1 MTTAPI
7 ATRASYAELARLF
20 IRLSLTAFGGPPAH
34 LALAEDEVVRRRGWL
49 TREQFLDLLA
59 ATNLIPGPNS
69 TETMIHIG
77 YTQRGVPGA
86 VLAGACFII
95 PAALISLTL
104 AMIYAT
110 TGMIPAIG
118 ALFWGLQPAIVA
130 VIAVAAWRLTP
141 SALKNREL
149 VMLFGAGMAILA
161 NKWLPDAA
169 VIIGGG
175 LVYALYRA
183 RQGAAAALLIPLAQI
198 AVEVTDRAAVSALDV
213 FWYFLRIGAVL
224 FGSGYVLFAY
234 IHQDVVS
241 TFGWL
246 TQRQLLDAIAIGQ
259 FTPGPVLTT
268 STVVGY
274 LAAGVPGALVA
285 TVGIFLP
292 SFVLVLITAPY
303 IPRMRQSRFLSAFLD
318 GANAVVVAAIAAT
331 LIDLGRAALQPLP
344 HAPDNLAG
352 VSLLAAA
359 LIALALIALVRL
371 RINTT
376 WVLLACGGIGV
387 VFGSLL
393 G

>member
-1 MTTAPI
+1 MTKKT
-7 ATRASYAELARLF
+7 SYTELARLF
-20 IRLSLTAFGGPPAH
+20 IRLSVTAFGGPPAH
-34 LALAEDEVVRRRGWL
+34 LAMAEDEIVRRRRWL
-49 TREQFLDLLA
+49 TREQYLDLIA

-69 TETMIHIG
+69 TETMIHVG
-77 YTQRGVPGA
+77 YTQRGVAGA

-95 PAALISLTL
+95 PAALISLAL
-104 AMIYAT
+104 AMIYAAS
-110 TGMIPAIG
+110 GALPAVNT
-118 ALFWGLQPAIVA
+118 LFWGLQPAIVA

-141 SALKNREL
+141 SALKNRDL
-149 VMLFGAGMAILA
+149 VVLFGAAMAILA
-161 NKWLPDAA
+161 NRWLPDAA

-175 LVYALYRA
+175 LVYALLMLRLT
-183 RQGAAAALLIPLAQI
+183 AAALLIPLAQI
-198 AVEVTDRAAVSALDV
+198 AVEVTERAAASALDL
-213 FWYFLRIGAVL
+213 FWYFLRIGSVL

-234 IHQDVVS
+234 IQQDVVN

-274 LAAGVPGALVA
+274 LVADVPGAIAA

-318 GANAVVVAAIAAT
+318 GASAAVVAAIAAT

-344 HAPDNLAG
+344 DAPDNLAG
-352 VSLLAAA
+352 VSVMAAV
-359 LIALALIALVRL
+359 LIALALIALARF
-371 RINTT
+371 RINAT
-376 WVLLACGGIGV
+376 WVLIACGAVGLLYGTWIG
-387 VFGSLL
+387 
-393 G
+393 

>member
-1 MTTAPI
+1 MTA
-7 ATRASYAELARLF
+7 AAAAKASYAELARLF

-34 LALAEDEVVRRRGWL
+34 LAMAEDEIVRRRGWL
-49 TREQFLDLLA
+49 TRQQFLDLIA

-69 TETMIHIG
+69 TETMIHVG

-86 VLAGACFII
+86 ILAGACFII
-95 PAALISLTL
+95 PAALISLAL
-104 AMIYAT
+104 AILYAS
-110 TGMIPAIG
+110 TGMIPAVST
-118 ALFWGLQPAIVA
+118 LFWGLQPAIVA

-141 SALKNREL
+141 SALKNRL
-149 VMLFGAGMAILA
+149 LIVLFVAALLILA
-161 NKWLPDAA
+161 LDALPEAV

-175 LVYALYRA
+175 LLYALLLLRVTS
-183 RQGAAAALLIPLAQI
+183 AAALLIPFAQI
-198 AVEVTDRAAVSALDV
+198 AVEVAERAAVSALDV
-213 FWYFLRIGAVL
+213 FWYFLRIGSVL

-234 IHQDVVS
+234 IQQDVVN

-246 TQRQLLDAIAIGQ
+246 TQRQLLNAIAIGQ

-274 LAAGVPGALVA
+274 LVADLPGAIAA

-318 GANAVVVAAIAAT
+318 GANAAVVAAIAAT
-331 LIDLGRAALQPLP
+331 LLDLGRAALLPLP
-344 HAPDNLAG
+344 NAPDNLAG
-352 VSLLAAA
+352 ISLLAILLIGVSLLA
-359 LIALALIALVRL
+359 LVRF
-371 RINTT
+371 RINAT
-376 WVLLACGGIGV
+376 WVLIACGAVGV
-387 VFGSLL
+387 AYGAWL